1 MYDYLN
7 RFVKD
12 WKDEDLLKVLGKL
25 PGHELVG
32 DTWAQIIAAV
42 GVDGF
47 VRLAMTMPDKDVHIP
62 SLFSI
67 LTVLSAEC
75 IVEKA
80 NVMPLEEAKQAVLGK
95 LELNEVNDF
104 VDRLRTD
111 AASVKADTDTE
122 S

>member
-12 WKDEDLLKVLGKL
+12 WKDEDLLRVLGKL
-25 PGHELVG
+25 PEHELVG

-80 NVMPLEEAKQAVLGK
+80 EHMPLEDAKQAVLGK
-95 LELNEVNDF
+95 LELNEVNDL
-104 VDRLRTD
+104 VDRLRT
-111 AASVKADTDTE
+111 ASVTAETDTDTE

>member
-12 WKDEDLLKVLGKL
+12 WKDEELLRVLGKL

-32 DTWAQIIAAV
+32 DTWAQIIATV
-42 GVDGF
+42 GVNGF
-47 VRLAMTMPDKDVHIP
+47 VRLAMTMPDKDIHIP

-80 NVMPLEEAKQAVLGK
+80 EHMPLEDAKQAVLGK
-95 LELNEVNDF
+95 LELNEVNDL
-104 VDRLRTD
+104 VDRLRT
-111 AASVKADTDTE
+111 ASVTAETDTDTE

>member
-7 RFVKD
+7 KFVKD
-12 WKDEDLLKVLGKL
+12 WKDEDLLRILGKL

-32 DTWAQIIAAV
+32 DIWAQIIAAV

-47 VRLAMTMPDKDVHIP
+47 ARLAMTMPDKDVHIP

-80 NVMPLEEAKQAVLGK
+80 KVMPLEDAKQAVLGK
-95 LELNEVNDF
+95 LELNEVNDL
-104 VDRLRTD
+104 VNRLRT
-111 AASVKADTDTE
+111 ASVTAETDTDTE

>member
-7 RFVKD
+7 KFVKD
-12 WKDEDLLKVLGKL
+12 WKDEDLLRILGKL
-25 PGHELVG
+25 PGHALVG

-47 VRLAMTMPDKDVHIP
+47 ARLAMTMPDKDVHIP

-80 NVMPLEEAKQAVLGK
+80 KVMPLEDAKHAVLGK
-95 LELNEVNDF
+95 LELNEVNDL
-104 VDRLRTD
+104 VNRLRT
-111 AASVKADTDTE
+111 ASVTAETDTDTE

>member
-12 WKDEDLLKVLGKL
+12 WKDEDLLRVLGKL

-47 VRLAMTMPDKDVHIP
+47 VRLAMTMPNKDVHIP

-75 IVEKA
+75 IVGKA
-80 NVMPLEEAKQAVLGK
+80 EHMPLEDAKQAVLGK
-95 LELNEVNDF
+95 LELNEVNDL
-104 VDRLRTD
+104 VDRLRT
-111 AASVKADTDTE
+111 ASVTAETDTDTE

>member
-12 WKDEDLLKVLGKL
+12 WKDEDLLRILGKL
-25 PGHELVG
+25 PGHKLVG

-95 LELNEVNDF
+95 LELNEVNDL

>member
-7 RFVKD
+7 KFVKD
-12 WKDEDLLKVLGKL
+12 WKDEDLLRVLGKL

-47 VRLAMTMPDKDVHIP
+47 ARLAMTMPDKDVHIP

-80 NVMPLEEAKQAVLGK
+80 KVMPLEDAKQAVLGK
-95 LELNEVNDF
+95 LELNEVNDL
-104 VDRLRTD
+104 VDRLRT
-111 AASVKADTDTE
+111 ASVTAETDTDTE

>member
-7 RFVKD
+7 KFVKD
-12 WKDEDLLKVLGKL
+12 WKDEDLLRVLGRL
-25 PGHELVG
+25 PEHELVG
-32 DTWAQIIAAV
+32 DSWARIISAV

-47 VRLAMTMPDKDVHIP
+47 MRLAMTMPGAEIQIP
-62 SLFSI
+62 SLFQI

-80 NVMPLEEAKQAVLGK
+80 KTMPLEDAKQLVLGK
-95 LELNEVNDF
+95 LELNEVNVL

-111 AASVKADTDTE
+111 AASAEAVADTE

>member
-12 WKDEDLLKVLGKL
+12 WKDEDLLRVLGKL

-80 NVMPLEEAKQAVLGK
+80 EHMSLEDAKQAVLGK
-95 LELNEVNDF
+95 LELNEVNDL
-104 VDRLRTD
+104 VDRLRT
-111 AASVKADTDTE
+111 ASVTAETDTDTE

>member
-7 RFVKD
+7 KFVKD
-12 WKDEDLLKVLGKL
+12 WKDEDLLRVLGKL
-25 PGHELVG
+25 PEHELVG
-32 DTWAQIIAAV
+32 DSWARIISAV

-47 VRLAMTMPDKDVHIP
+47 MRLAMTLPGAEIQIP
-62 SLFSI
+62 SLFQI

-80 NVMPLEEAKQAVLGK
+80 KTMPLDDAKQLVLGK
-95 LELNEVNDF
+95 LELNEVNAL

-111 AASVKADTDTE
+111 AASAEAVADTE